1 MHRTLIG
8 LVFSVSITAALP
20 AAAAEYTITTV
31 NPASGFSGVQLFG
44 VNDAGQAVGTF
55 ISTTVGVTQPFIYS
69 GGSFTSITGPA
80 SALASSAFG
89 ISNTGVI
96 VGSFYETTVIDPGT
110 GNTVPGPTKGFIL
123 DGGVFTIVDQ
133 GTGAF
138 TQMRGVSPDGRWAS
152 GYYLAASGQ
161 NLGFV
166 LDRSSGSIID
176 VTAPGSQFTIPQG
189 INGNGVVAGSDFFPG
204 PSPSRP
210 GFTYDL
216 VNNVRTS
223 YDFAGYARTAVRDV
237 SNAGVLAGWLQ
248 QSPAAG
254 GAVVG
259 FVGTPGSFETLSVN
273 GSNNTTIQSMNEN
286 GWLVGNYTL
295 ADGTPLGFIAAPV
308 PEPAALLMWA
318 CGGLVLLVMARRRA
332 AVRS

>member
-1 MHRTLIG
+1 
-8 LVFSVSITAALP
+8 
-20 AAAAEYTITTV
+20 
-31 NPASGFSGVQLFG
+31 
-44 VNDAGQAVGTF
+44 
-55 ISTTVGVTQPFIYS
+55 
-69 GGSFTSITGPA
+69 
-80 SALASSAFG
+80 
-89 ISNTGVI
+89 VI

-133 GTGAF
+133 GSGAF

-152 GYYLAASGQ
+152 GYYLAASGA

-166 LDRSSGSIID
+166 LDRSTGSFIN
-176 VTAPGSQFTIPQG
+176 VTAPGSQITIPQG
-189 INGNGVVAGSDFFPG
+189 INANGVVGGSDIFTG
-204 PSPSRP
+204 AGGAATRP

-237 SNAGVLAGWLQ
+237 GNTGVLAGWLQ
-248 QSPAAG
+248 QSVAAG
-254 GAVVG
+254 GATVG

-273 GSNNTTIQSMNEN
+273 GSNNTTIQSMNES

-295 ADGTPLGFIAAPV
+295 ADGTPLGFLAVPV
-308 PEPAALLMWA
+308 PEPGVLLMWA
-318 CGGLVLLVMARRRA
+318 CGGLMLLAAARRRVGA
-332 AVRS
+332 RA